1 MFRWSKKK
9 ERGQSMLEFAL
20 VLPVLLV
27 VLAGVL
33 DLGRL
38 YFAYVAVT
46 DAAGEGASYAAIHPD
61 DTAEIIARAQ
71 DATGG
76 VVEIDPDMI
85 DVYQPPDLDQAIAVD
100 VTYEFTLAT
109 PLINAILPDGV
120 IMLQA
125 VAIEIVLTGDI

>member
-1 MFRWSKKK
+1 MFRKHKNK

-20 VLPVLLV
+20 TLPVLLI
-27 VLAGVL
+27 VLAGLL

-61 DTAEIIARAQ
+61 NTAEIVARAQ

-76 VVEIDPDMI
+76 MVEIDPDMV
-85 DVYQPPDLDQAIAVD
+85 DVYQPADLDQAIAVD
-100 VTYEFTLAT
+100 VTYEFALAT

-125 VAIEIVLTGDI
+125 VAIELILAGDI

>member
-1 MFRWSKKK
+1 MFRLHKNK
-9 ERGQSMLEFAL
+9 EKGQSMLEFAL
-20 VLPVLLV
+20 TLPVLLI
-27 VLAGVL
+27 VLAGLL

-61 DTAEIIARAQ
+61 NTAEIVARAQ

-76 VVEIDPDMI
+76 LVEIDSDMVN
-85 DVYQPPDLDQAIAVD
+85 VYQPPDLDQAIAVD

-109 PLINAILPDGV
+109 PLVNAILPDGV
-120 IMLQA
+120 IMLHA

>member
-1 MFRWSKKK
+1 MFRWHKKK

-38 YFAYVAVT
+38 YFSYVAVT

-61 DTAEIIARAQ
+61 NTAEIIARAQ

-76 VVEIDPDMI
+76 LVEIDEDLI
-85 DVYQPPDLDQAIAVD
+85 QVYYPEDLDRAIAVD
-100 VTYEFTLAT
+100 VIYEFTLAT
-109 PLINAILPDGV
+109 PVVGAILPDGV
-120 IMLQA
+120 IMLHA
-125 VAIEIVLTGDI
+125 VAIELILAGDI

>member
-61 DTAEIIARAQ
+61 NTAEIVARAQ

-76 VVEIDPDMI
+76 LVEIDEDLVQ
-85 DVYQPPDLDQAIAVD
+85 VYYPEDLDQAIAVD

-109 PLINAILPDGV
+109 PMINAILPDGV

-125 VAIEIVLTGDI
+125 VAIELILAGDI

>member
-1 MFRWSKKK
+1 MFRWHKKK

-20 VLPVLLV
+20 VLPVLLII
-27 VLAGVL
+27 LAGVL

-61 DTAEIIARAQ
+61 NTAEIVARAQ

-76 VVEIDPDMI
+76 LVEIDSDMV

-109 PLINAILPDGV
+109 PVVGTILPDGV
-120 IMLQA
+120 IMLHA
-125 VAIEIVLTGDI
+125 VAIELVLTGDI

>member
-1 MFRWSKKK
+1 
-9 ERGQSMLEFAL
+9 MLEFAL

-38 YFAYVAVT
+38 YFSYVAVT

-76 VVEIDPDMI
+76 LVGIDEDLI
-85 DVYQPPDLDQAIAVD
+85 QVYYPEDLDRAIAVD

-109 PLINAILPDGV
+109 PVVGAILPDGV
-120 IMLQA
+120 IMLHA